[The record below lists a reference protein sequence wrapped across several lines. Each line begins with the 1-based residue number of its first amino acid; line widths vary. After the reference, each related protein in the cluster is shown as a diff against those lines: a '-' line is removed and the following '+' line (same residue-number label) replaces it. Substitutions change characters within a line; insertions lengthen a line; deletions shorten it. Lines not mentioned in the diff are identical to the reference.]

1 MSLLILIITALL
13 ISLIR
18 DLIYKG
24 FIVWHR
30 EAIGL
35 MIERLL
41 CLSFIITSLN
51 EIRLFLW
58 EYEIKTINGS

>member
-1 MSLLILIITALL
+1 MALLILIIITLL

-30 EAIGL
+30 DAIGL

-41 CLSFIITSLN
+41 SLAFIITSLN
-51 EIRLFLW
+51 EVRLFLW
-58 EYEIKTINGS
+58 EYEIKSMNGS